1 MKNKR
6 RFLIKESLKRK
17 IFSRWFIGINI
28 ILFLLIFIT
37 FHMNSIISFFGGDFK
52 DQKTILIKD
61 ELGVYPSLEKDILRL
76 SEVSITEFK
85 VVEVYDQLDVLK
97 TQVEKDKNTILLVI
111 KEDSLNYFKSSLYS
125 KNGLTLVNENIITSS
140 LKNVRRDSM
149 LRDLGLTIDD
159 FDKINEDI
167 DIEKIV
173 LDEKTVNSNKNISAS
188 ITVLLFLI
196 PSFFLITI
204 LVQMIG
210 AEINEEKMTKSMEI
224 IISNVTP
231 LTHLTSKIISCIL
244 FAFVQIGLILLFV
257 FVSSLFQKGGIGG
270 LTSSVTEGFV
280 QSIFGNLITNDFLEI
295 VSHVLPILIPSFF
308 LTIVTYALLA
318 GIFASMTT
326 NIDDFQQLQTPL
338 MFIISIG
345 FYLSLLAFLF
355 NGSIFIK
362 VMSYLPLISFM
373 LSPCLYILGQI
384 SIYSVLISFLFQILF
399 FVICSYYGIRI
410 YRVGL
415 LNYSGDHLW
424 KKIVKSLKKKKNT

>member
-28 ILFLLIFIT
+28 LLFLLIFVT
-37 FHMNSIISFFGGDFK
+37 FHINSIISFFGGDFK

-61 ELGVYPSLEKDILRL
+61 ELGIYSSLEKDILRVAD
-76 SEVSITEFK
+76 VSITAFK
-85 VVEVYDQLDVLK
+85 VVEVFDQIDLLK
-97 TQVEKDKNTILLVI
+97 EKVKNDKNMILLVI
-111 KEDSLNYFKSSLYS
+111 EEDSKNFFKSFLYS
-125 KNGLTLVNENIITSS
+125 KNGLTLVNENIITAS
-140 LKNVRRDSM
+140 LKNIRRDY
-149 LRDLGLTIDD
+149 LLKDFGLTMDD
-159 FDKINEDI
+159 FDKMNEDVEV
-167 DIEKIV
+167 EKIV
-173 LDEKTVNSNKNISAS
+173 MDEKTVNSNKNISAS

-231 LTHLTSKIISCIL
+231 LTHLTSKIISCIIFTFL
-244 FAFVQIGLILLFV
+244 QIGLILLFV
-257 FVSSLFQKGGIGG
+257 FISSLFQKGGIGG
-270 LTSSVTEGFV
+270 LTSTTTEGFV
-280 QSIFGNLITNDFLEI
+280 QSIFGNLITKDFLKI
-295 VSHVLPILIPSFF
+295 VSRVLPILIPSFL

-355 NGSIFIK
+355 NGSTFIK
-362 VMSYLPLISFM
+362 VMSYFPLISFM
-373 LSPCLYILGQI
+373 LSPSLYILGQI
-384 SIYSVLISFLFQILF
+384 SIYSVLISFLIEIVF
-399 FVICSYYGIRI
+399 FVVCSYYGIRI

-424 KKIVKSLKKKKNT
+424 KKIIKSLKKKNET